1 MFDYVLG
8 RGVPKRRFGAGALL
22 GLPLFGALVAGV
34 LSLKVEAPPPPPDDD
49 LRWPTVIPTGGMP
62 KAPRSG
68 AGKARGERQPINRP
82 RPPVVVGADVR
93 LTILAH
99 QEEPPPRTTATSGDG
114 LLREDDAEGRGDG
127 EQSSGERGPCTGGD
141 CGQSAEYG
149 LKCSDE
155 SPCSMGSNL
164 SPPVLLEGSAPQY
177 TKEALAAGVEGMM
190 EVSCVLTREGTVRDC
205 AVEKSVPLMEAAVVK
220 ALTSRRYIPAKLLGE
235 PVAVQYQFHVRL
247 VLPEGEGVKK
257 VAPPSAPI
265 PL

>member
-1 MFDYVLG
+1 MFDHVLG
-8 RGVPKRRFGAGALL
+8 RGVPKRRFGTGALL
-22 GLPLFGALVAGV
+22 GLPVFAAMVAGALSV
-34 LSLKVEAPPPPPDDD
+34 KVDFTPPPGDD
-49 LRWPTVIPTGGMP
+49 LGWPTVVPTGGLP
-62 KAPRSG
+62 TPPRAG
-68 AGKARGERQPINRP
+68 AGKARGERQPISRP
-82 RPPVVVGADVR
+82 RPPVVVGSDVR

-141 CGQSAEYG
+141 CGQSSDYG
-149 LKCSDE
+149 LKCSDD
-155 SPCSMGSNL
+155 SPCTAGANL
-164 SPPVLLEGSAPQY
+164 SAPVLLEGSDPQY
-177 TKEALAAGVEGMM
+177 TKEALAAAVEGMM

-205 AVEKSVPLMEAAVVK
+205 AVEKPLPYMEGAVVK

-235 PVAVQYQFHVRL
+235 PVAVQYLFHVKL
-247 VLPEGEGVKK
+247 VLPAGEGPKK